1 LNIDPPQKR
10 GLTAI
15 DGAMA
20 LIVILLIV
28 QIWLLSATLES
39 YLAGHREA
47 ALPGVII
54 SGILFA
60 ACLGLYRL
68 VDRIDSGVRR
78 RNGAEAREL
87 PFLQRDRAR
96 E

>member
-1 LNIDPPQKR
+1 MSRNAPRKK

-15 DGAMA
+15 DGAMV

-47 ALPGVII
+47 AVPGAII

-68 VDRIDSGVRR
+68 VDRIDSDVRQ
-78 RNGAEAREL
+78 G
-87 PFLQRDRAR
+87 
-96 E
+96 